1 MSPGPPPQTHAGCP
15 GAKVTAAPAA
25 FLCLALLLNGC
36 GTYPRGGVDP
46 AQARLLEDRISH
58 PASGLSREQED
69 RILAL
74 DPDNVTAAEVRTFL
88 KGAPAPQLI
97 NIHGGFASVIQ
108 YMVSFGEF
116 LIGMGYPESSIRNA
130 ADGTYTFSC
139 YEDSEM
145 IAGMIA
151 WYYEKEG
158 MRPMIVGHSQG
169 GIQAVK
175 ILQKLARP
183 PSEPLAVWNPLT
195 WQREPRDQITDPLT
209 GKPRPV
215 VGLVLPYATAVGAGG
230 LGRVVPNQWDM
241 LIELRTIPD
250 SVEEFT
256 GFYKG
261 ADVLG
266 GDFLGYGSINEY
278 KASGKAVV
286 RNIRLPWHYNHRA
299 IPDTK
304 HLLQS
309 QAIVDWID
317 RYRPADQAPPEPR
330 FEADSRNILWAADV
344 WFSIKKHWVI
354 ELQRLIQA
362 QRAAASAAGA
372 EPARAN

>member
-1 MSPGPPPQTHAGCP
+1 MSLSLPPPAGCP
-15 GAKVTAAPAA
+15 GAKLKAMSAV
-25 FLCLALLLNGC
+25 FLGFALLSNGC

-46 AQARLLEDRISH
+46 AQAQLLENSISH
-58 PASGLSREQED
+58 RASGLSREQED

-74 DPDNVTAAEVRTFL
+74 DPDHVTAAEVRTVL

-97 NIHGGFASVIQ
+97 NIHGGFASVIK
-108 YMVSFGEF
+108 YMVSFGDF

-195 WQREPRDQITDPLT
+195 WQRESRDQITDPLT

-215 VGLVLPYATAVGAGG
+215 VGLILPYATAVGAGG
-230 LGRVVPNQWDM
+230 LGRIVPNQWDM
-241 LIELRTIPD
+241 TLDLRTIPD

-256 GFYKG
+256 GFYKR

-266 GDFLGYGSINEY
+266 GDLLGYGSVNLY
-278 KASGKAVV
+278 TASGTAVV
-286 RNIRLPWHYNHRA
+286 RNIRLPWTYNHRA

-304 HLLQS
+304 QLLQS

-317 RYRPADQAPPEPR
+317 RYRPANQAPPEPK
-330 FEADSRNILWAADV
+330 FDADSRNILWAADV

-362 QRAAASAAGA
+362 QRAAASVAGA